1 MTGHEE
7 SDVIIGVQTIERPW
21 HGRFQLAEDSVGR
34 WRIGPLS
41 LWVQR
46 LRGEWRIAR
55 ETVDDPMDGN
65 LELEIPADV
74 DDLLTKKVVDRFGVA
89 GDSGDLE
96 MMPALADRPVVARPA
111 KPFHVPQGQQ
121 VTVFVG
127 SPLWVKI
134 SAGTPPI
141 QLLDQPIFRPSDTW
155 FGPST
160 MEGELCYASR
170 TYLRLNLEGVIRR
183 PHWALTVVKIL
194 NRSDTQLNIELLKL
208 PVSRLTLYQGSDG
221 QLWTQ
226 DVAFKRDKDGDSA
239 TLRIQKAA
247 PSFAQDAA
255 LLAEPRQSGEE
266 NVVMR
271 AFSAIFS

>member
-1 MTGHEE
+1 M
-7 SDVIIGVQTIERPW
+7 SSLDDSSSIW
-21 HGRFQLAEDSVGR
+21 HGQFELSEQQTGR

-41 LWVQR
+41 LWIQR
-46 LRGEWRIAR
+46 LAGEWRIAR
-55 ETVDDPMDGN
+55 ESAEDPTDSS
-65 LELEIPADV
+65 LELEIPAEV
-74 DDLLTKKVVDRFGVA
+74 DELMNKEVVDRFAVS
-89 GDSGDLE
+89 GDSGALE
-96 MMPALADRPVVARPA
+96 VMPALADRPVVARPA

-141 QLLDQPIFRPSDTW
+141 QLMDQPIFRPSDTW

-160 MEGELCYASR
+160 MEGELCYASL
-170 TYLRLNLEGVIRR
+170 TYLRLNLESVIRR

-194 NRSDTQLNIELLKL
+194 NRSDTQLDIELLKL
-208 PVSRLTLYQGSDG
+208 PVSRLTLYHGPDG

-226 DVAFKRDKDGDSA
+226 DVTFERDKDGDFA
-239 TLRIQKAA
+239 ALRIQNAA

-255 LLAEPRQSGEE
+255 LLAGPRQSGEE

-271 AFSAIFS
+271 AFSALFS